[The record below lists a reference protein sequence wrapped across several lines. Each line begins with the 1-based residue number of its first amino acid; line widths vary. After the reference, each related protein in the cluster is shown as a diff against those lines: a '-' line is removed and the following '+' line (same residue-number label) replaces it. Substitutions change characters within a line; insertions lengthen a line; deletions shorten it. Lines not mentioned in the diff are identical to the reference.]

1 MGKGWTALNGVTVT
15 EVHIISINTGRTDY
29 VIQGESAQLS
39 CHYIFTKQEERIQ
52 SVRWEKDGQHVYF
65 STPNKKR
72 PIAVGVLKGHVD
84 YNSKDLLNTV
94 TILNVSLEMHGTY
107 SCHVDSD
114 LNTSQNSATL
124 TVIIDACKESHWKTH
139 TDMINCTEDISF
151 YCIGMF
157 PKPSPACSIHN
168 DFTDKYF
175 AGETFDVNQELPN
188 GTYEI
193 SIRRRYHVTDFINF
207 AGQLSFQCHLVIVM
221 TSWRMGINYKLF
233 GDSGCIDDPPKINNG
248 KVLLH

>member
-1 MGKGWTALNGVTVT
+1 MCVDLNTEYSVTQIFILFCEMNGVTVT
-15 EVHIISINTGRTDY
+15 EVHIISINTGRSDY

-39 CHYIFTKQEERIQ
+39 CHYILTKQEERVQ
-52 SVRWEKDGQHVYF
+52 SVRWEKDGQDVYF

-94 TILNVSLEMHGTY
+94 VILNVTLDMHGTY

-114 LNTSQNSATL
+114 INTSQNSATL
-124 TVIIDACKESHWKTH
+124 TVIIAVTSTP
-139 TDMINCTEDISF
+139 I
-151 YCIGMF
+151 
-157 PKPSPACSIHN
+157 SIHRKTRLHLLSLSVSVSGVQTQPLHPCRSPPTPLIYTSAD

-175 AGETFDVNQELPN
+175 AGEAFDVNQELPN

-193 SIRRRYHVTDFINF
+193 SIRRRYHVTDFIN
-207 AGQLSFQCHLVIVM
+207 
-221 TSWRMGINYKLF
+221 
-233 GDSGCIDDPPKINNG
+233 
-248 KVLLH
+248 